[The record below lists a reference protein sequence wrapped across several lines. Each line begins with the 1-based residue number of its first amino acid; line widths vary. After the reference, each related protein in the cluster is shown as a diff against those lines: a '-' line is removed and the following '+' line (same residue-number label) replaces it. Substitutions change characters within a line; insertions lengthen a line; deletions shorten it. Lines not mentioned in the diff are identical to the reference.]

1 MGNRAKHYC
10 ISFIRLVLRIYCR
23 IGMIIMSWARTS
35 LFVVFI
41 IALFLLSFG
50 MQEKRAGVMQMH
62 IDTLHYEMETVR
74 NQHLVLLSAFCTETN
89 MRSRKPQELSMDQCL
104 EYAMISYR
112 QMQSASTPTALERDT
127 FRRGLGKP
135 EPTPCSGELPCGM
148 KRNDKGA

>member
-1 MGNRAKHYC
+1 
-10 ISFIRLVLRIYCR
+10 
-23 IGMIIMSWARTS
+23 MIIMSWARTS

-41 IALFLLSFG
+41 IALFMLSFG
-50 MQEKRAGVMQMH
+50 MQQKQTGVMQMH

-74 NQHLVLLSAFCTETN
+74 NQHLMLLSAFCTETN

-127 FRRGLGKP
+127 SRRGLGAP